1 MSSEL
6 GAGRVSLVLPW
17 LAVPHLHS
25 NNPAASSSGRDF
37 NPVASSS
44 GRDVYPAATSSD
56 RDFNSAAYS
65 SGKDFNL
72 AASSSGRDF
81 NPAASSSG
89 RDFTLTGDSP
99 IFLGGDLPEIIY
111 NFACNCQG

>member
-37 NPVASSS
+37 
-44 GRDVYPAATSSD
+44 
-56 RDFNSAAYS
+56 
-65 SGKDFNL
+65 
-72 AASSSGRDF
+72 
-81 NPAASSSG
+81 
-89 RDFTLTGDSP
+89 TLTGDSP
-99 IFLGGDLPEIIY
+99 IFLGGDLPEIVY
-111 NFACNCQG
+111 NFA